1 MNEPGSTKIEPC
13 RFLNPVLTGVRQD
26 RDMTQKNITL
36 LSLCAVVLGAVVVN
50 EIIIRSSD
58 SEQDRQVASFG
69 ERFEPKQIKWEQE
82 LAQSVSKETNTKTVL
97 GKKPNLQDRLL
108 FEVFEGH
115 YEASLSE
122 GKIQKI
128 SLMQNQS
135 GIQLNTE
142 DFLRDYVPSIK
153 AYDSYEISKPNSNS
167 ESVQL
172 KGKDGKP
179 VGQLQIQRD
188 DQGRVLQIEVQ

>member
-1 MNEPGSTKIEPC
+1 
-13 RFLNPVLTGVRQD
+13 
-26 RDMTQKNITL
+26 MTQKKITL

-50 EIIIRSSD
+50 EIIIRSSN

-82 LAQSVSKETNTKTVL
+82 LAQSVSKETNAKTLL

-115 YEASLSE
+115 YEAALSE

-128 SLMQNQS
+128 SLMQNQAP
-135 GIQLNTE
+135 IQINTE
-142 DFLRDYVPSIK
+142 NFVKDYVPSIK
-153 AYDSYEISKPNSNS
+153 AYESYEISSKDSKN

-172 KGKDGKP
+172 KDKDGKP
-179 VGQLQIQRD
+179 VGHLQIQRD
-188 DQGRVLQIEVQ
+188 DQGRVLSIEVQ